1 MTSQLLHMTQE
12 YRIIQL
18 TENLWSQIQDSCR
31 LSNTMCIHG
40 INDWNTC
47 CALKSRLFTKNHKL
61 PEIGLKSG
69 QRGLWKAWSKYGRVS
84 CFWFFQDFKWTNKR
98 TITSVPTESTVWVF
112 TRPLS
117 FFFGA
122 YYLPLLSIIDLFLLC
137 SCIKFPSGLPSKV
150 QPNKILPKKSIF
162 WLNIFPFFHKT
173 DFGTER

>member
-1 MTSQLLHMTQE
+1 MIT
-12 YRIIQL
+12 
-18 TENLWSQIQDSCR
+18 N
-31 LSNTMCIHG
+31 
-40 INDWNTC
+40 
-47 CALKSRLFTKNHKL
+47 
-61 PEIGLKSG
+61 SG
-69 QRGLWKAWSKYGRVS
+69 QLQAFQYHVYSRDQWLKHMLRFKKSSFYKKKSQVARSAEIRAQKGSKYGRVS
-84 CFWFFQDFKWTNKR
+84 CFWYFQDFKWTNKR